1 MIFNFG
7 TLGWY
12 SAKANRQYVNTDN
25 PDVLHHFV
33 TDSLPAFQ
41 IVINQAVTTA
51 TYILYDLDD
60 NSIKAGSCTVVSTT
74 NAAGTA
80 YSKIKLTGVTT
91 SGEDDAKYYFKVTYD
106 AVEIFSD
113 VFCWQTTVTP
123 FLKISAV
130 MTSAALAIGTF
141 PLDAF
146 THTVYLSAV
155 LPLDGF
161 ELKVIGSEKT
171 YGDIPAFASSNIV
184 KTFEIGGNKNTLNFL
199 TRLAVVE
206 VNGTITITW
215 KGDEIEIYDIQNPEI
230 KSVTGNDIYI
240 IEFSFKQKDF
250 LQSYNSI

>member
-25 PDVLHHFV
+25 QDVLHHFV
-33 TDSLPAFQ
+33 TDTVPAFQ
-41 IVINQAVTTA
+41 IVINAAVSVA

-60 NSIKAGSCTVVSTT
+60 SSIKAGSCTVVSTT

-80 YSKIKLTGVTT
+80 YSKIKLSGVTT
-91 SGEDDAKYYFKVTYD
+91 SGKSDGKYYFKVTYD

-113 VFCWQTTVTP
+113 VFCWKTTVTS

-130 MTSAALAIGTF
+130 MASAALSIGTF

-155 LPLDGF
+155 LPLDEF
-161 ELKVIGSEKT
+161 ELKVTGSEKT
-171 YGDIPAFASSNIV
+171 YGDIPAFASSNIA
-184 KTFEIGGNKNTLNFL
+184 KTFKISGTRNTLNFL
-199 TRLAVVE
+199 SRLAVVE
-206 VNGTITITW
+206 TNGTVTITW
-215 KGDEIEIYDIQNPEI
+215 KGDDIEIYDIQVEKESAP
-230 KSVTGNDIYI
+230 GNDIYI
-240 IEFSFKQKDF
+240 IEFNFKQKDF